1 MNKTIK
7 NLGLIILKFKLM
19 VIGKASLIGSIFYY
33 IDSIF
38 FLQKQYLQKIIIH
51 FYFPKRMLN

>member
-38 FLQKQYLQKIIIH
+38 FYKSNIYKKL
-51 FYFPKRMLN
+51 